1 MSEYATRKI
10 DGKEFK
16 IGTCEDMFNCRY
28 DQISEV
34 RYPYLS
40 DNLYWRIPTPDEDGM
55 KPGEFD
61 YTLLLEDGRIP
72 WKLMIDTT
80 KFSEEDIKNMQKQG
94 TVQLKES
101 HMGLLVNIRCP
112 HGFDVGENFQKH
124 DEGIVYSMGYNG
136 RQGTLYLKGLKNE
149 PTELKV
155 LVECSACGSMWSFSF
170 NEIEPAIES
179 IWMRLRLLRQISE
192 YHDNRSEEK
201 GEFAVKVNVGNDSH
215 ATICSI
221 GRWRY
226 LVKKD
231 EMVKA
236 DAPWHIALTEFV
248 SLLPKISDF
257 EINDVNGKNSKLY
270 NIASQS
276 DEIRSN
282 INNI

>member
-10 DGKEFK
+10 DNKEFK
-16 IGTCEDMFNCRY
+16 IGTCEDMFKCRY
-28 DQISEV
+28 DQLGEIT
-34 RYPYLS
+34 YPYMS
-40 DNLYWRIPTPDEDGM
+40 DNLCWRIPTPDEDGTL
-55 KPGEFD
+55 PGD
-61 YTLLLEDGRIP
+61 YNYSLLQEDGYIP
-72 WKLMIDTT
+72 WKLRIDTS
-80 KFSEEDIKNMQKQG
+80 KFSNDDIAGMKQQG
-94 TVQLKES
+94 FFQLREPK
-101 HMGLLVNIRCP
+101 MGLLINIRCP
-112 HGFDVGENFQKH
+112 HGFPMEQFKQNK
-124 DEGIVYSMGYNG
+124 EGDIISMGYNG
-136 RQGTLYLKGLKNE
+136 HQDTLYLKGLKNE

-155 LVECSACGSMWSFSF
+155 LVECSACESMWSLSF

-192 YHDNRSEEK
+192 YHDNRSVEK

-231 EMVKA
+231 EIVKA

-248 SLLPKISDF
+248 SLLPKMSDF
-257 EINDVNGKNSKLY
+257 EKNDVNGRNSKLY
-270 NIASQS
+270 NIASQA